1 MKHTLILLFTFF
13 CLATA
18 GTSGQ
23 VADGISYQAV
33 AIDENGREIAGQ
45 DINGNI
51 ISGKTIGVRFSVIS
65 GTPEGEI
72 LYKESHSVN
81 TDQYGLF
88 SVVIGHGNTS
98 PDGKFEKLTDINWGD
113 DRLYL
118 KVEIDTRRTGNFKI
132 MGIQQMMAV
141 PFAFHA
147 LSSTQMVA
155 GTISQYW
162 RGDRT
167 WQTLDKEAVGL
178 GSVENVAL
186 SSWRGTSNLNTV
198 GTITSGTWN
207 AGSVTSGGAI
217 TGNTIVKTGGT
228 SSQFL
233 KADGSVDDN
242 NYITEIREENDE
254 FSAADG
260 QSRFTLSQRPSANSI
275 VKMFING
282 VRISNSAYTISGNSV
297 TYLPAGNGSN
307 VLRSGDR
314 IQFDYYY

>member
-1 MKHTLILLFTFF
+1 MRKTLILLLTFF
-13 CLATA
+13 CLATV
-18 GTSGQ
+18 GTNGQ

-33 AIDENGREIAGQ
+33 ALDENGREIAGQ

-65 GTPEGEI
+65 GTPEGEL
-72 LYKESHSVN
+72 LYNEVHSVN

-88 SVVIGHGNTS
+88 SVVIGHGDVS
-98 PDGKFEKLTDINWGD
+98 SDGKYQKLTDISWGT

-118 KVEIDTRRTGNFKI
+118 KVEIDTRHTGNFKV

-147 LSSTQMVA
+147 LNSSPMEP

-162 RGDRT
+162 RGDKT
-167 WQTLDKEAVGL
+167 WQTLDKESVSL
-178 GSVENVAL
+178 GNVENIAL
-186 SSWRGTSNLNTV
+186 STWRGTSNLNTV

-207 AGSVTSGGAI
+207 AGPVTSNGAL
-217 TGNTIVKTGGT
+217 TGNSIVKTGGT

-233 KADGSVDDN
+233 KADGSVDEN
-242 NYITEIREENDE
+242 NYVTAIREINNE
-254 FSAADG
+254 FTATEG
-260 QSRFTLSQRPSANSI
+260 QSRFTLTQRPSANSNI
-275 VKMFING
+275 KMFING

-297 TYLPAGNGSN
+297 TYLPANNGSN
-307 VLRSGDR
+307 VLRAGDR

>member
-1 MKHTLILLFTFF
+1 MRKTLILLLTFF
-13 CLATA
+13 CLVTV
-18 GTSGQ
+18 GTNGQ

-33 AIDENGREIAGQ
+33 ALDENGKEIAGQ

-51 ISGKTIGVRFSVIS
+51 ISGKTIGVRFSVVS
-65 GTPEGEI
+65 GTPEGEL
-72 LYKESHSVN
+72 LYNEVHSVN

-88 SVVIGHGNTS
+88 SLVIGHGDVS
-98 PDGKFEKLTDINWGD
+98 SDGKYEKLTDITWGT

-118 KVEIDTRRTGNFKI
+118 KVEIDTRRTGNFKV

-147 LSSTQMVA
+147 LNSTPMEA
-155 GTISQYW
+155 GLVSQYW
-162 RGDRT
+162 RGDKT
-167 WQTLDKEAVGL
+167 WQILNKEAVGL

-186 SSWRGTSNLNTV
+186 SAWRGTSNLNTV

-207 AGSVTSGGAI
+207 AGPVTSNGTL
-217 TGNTIVKTGGT
+217 TGNSIVKTGGT

-233 KADGSVDDN
+233 KADGSVDEN
-242 NYITEIREENDE
+242 NYVTTIREINNE
-254 FSAADG
+254 FTATEG
-260 QSRFTLSQRPSANSI
+260 QSRFTLTQRPSANSNI
-275 VKMFING
+275 KMFING

-297 TYLPAGNGSN
+297 TYLPANNGSN
-307 VLRSGDR
+307 VLRAGDR

>member
-1 MKHTLILLFTFF
+1 MRNVWILLLTSF
-13 CLATA
+13 CLTTV
-18 GTSGQ
+18 GTYGQ
-23 VADGISYQAV
+23 IADGISYQAV
-33 AIDENGREIAGQ
+33 ALDENGKEIAGQ
-45 DINGNI
+45 DINGNV

-65 GTPEGEI
+65 GTPEGEV

-81 TDQYGLF
+81 TDQFGLF
-88 SVVIGHGNTS
+88 SVVIGHGDVS
-98 PDGKFEKLTDINWGD
+98 PDGKFEKLTDIDWGS

-118 KVEIDTRRTGNFKI
+118 KVDIDTRRTGNFKV
-132 MGIQQMMAV
+132 MGVQQMMAV

-147 LSSTQMVA
+147 LNATPMEA
-155 GTISQYW
+155 GTVSQYW

-186 SSWRGTSNLNTV
+186 SAWRGTSNLNTA
-198 GTITSGTWN
+198 GTIIIGTWN
-207 AGSVTSGGAI
+207 AGPVTSSGAL

-242 NYITEIREENDE
+242 NYITAIREVNNE
-254 FSAADG
+254 FTAADG
-260 QSRFTLSQRPSANSI
+260 QSRFSLTQRPSANSNI
-275 VKMFING
+275 KMFING

-297 TYLPAGNGSN
+297 TYLPASNGSN
-307 VLRSGDR
+307 VLRAGDR